1 MSQHQAEAR
10 ADDPATGFKGQGAHA
25 PAPAT
30 TGRGQEPH
38 APTPAA
44 HPESPKHG
52 QEEQRPVKAWRAILI
67 LLVGAIAVAYTGIS
81 GRRHEGEKLKQWTQE
96 QAIPPVAVITP
107 KRGGTTRE
115 LVLPGNVE
123 AFYSADI
130 HGQVKGYVQEWR
142 KDIGAKVKQ
151 GEVLAVVDTPELDQ
165 SIAVAGSEVEKAK
178 ANLALAKVTAA
189 RWDSLRKTAAVS
201 QQAADEKDADARARA
216 AEVDAAQ
223 SNLDRLKAE
232 KGFADIVAPFDGVVT
247 ARNVDVGSL
256 VRADGSNSPALFTV
270 ADVHQMRIY
279 VPAPETYAAD
289 LKDGMKATLVLPEY
303 PDRTFDATI
312 VTTAHAIDQKSRT
325 LLVELLAD
333 NKDGLLFPG
342 AFTRVHF
349 SIPPDPNTFTIPAS
363 AMVYR
368 DVAPKVATV
377 ALDNRIALKE
387 VHIARDLGTAV
398 EVTGLS
404 PDERIVT
411 NPPDSIADGE
421 EVRVMEAA
429 GEKTQGPSAQ
439 RRAEGPSDHAKSAP
453 EMAQTG
459 RDHGE

>member
-1 MSQHQAEAR
+1 MSQDQAEAR
-10 ADDPATGFKGQGAHA
+10 RDDPATSLKRQEAHA

-30 TGRGQEPH
+30 TAKGPEPQ
-38 APTPAA
+38 APAPPA
-44 HPESPKHG
+44 HPGSPHPDR
-52 QEEQRPVKAWRAILI
+52 EEQRPVRVWRAILI
-67 LLVGAIAVAYTGIS
+67 LIVGAIVVAYTGIS
-81 GRRHEGEKLKQWTQE
+81 GRRHEGANLKQWTHE
-96 QAIPPVAVITP
+96 QAIPPVAVVTP
-107 KRGGTTRE
+107 KRAEEARE

-123 AFYSADI
+123 AFYSANI

-142 KDIGAKVKQ
+142 KDIGAKVHQ

-165 SIAVAGSEVEKAK
+165 SIAVAQSEVEKAK

-232 KGFADIVAPFDGVVT
+232 KAFANIVAPFDGVVT

-256 VRADGSNSPALFTV
+256 VRADGANSPALFTV
-270 ADVHQMRIY
+270 ADIHQMRIY
-279 VPAPETYAAD
+279 VPVPETYAAE
-289 LKDGMKATLVLPEY
+289 LKNGMKATLELPEY

-333 NKDGLLFPG
+333 NKDGLLNPG

-349 SIPPDPNTFTIPAS
+349 SIPPDADTFTIPPS
-363 AMVYR
+363 AMLYR
-368 DVAPKVATV
+368 DTAPKVATV
-377 ALDNRIALKE
+377 TPDNRIALKK

-398 EVTGLS
+398 EITGLS
-404 PDERIVT
+404 PDERIVA
-411 NPPDSIADGE
+411 NPPDSIVDGE

-429 GEKTQGPSAQ
+429 GEKTQGPSAK
-439 RRAEGPSDHAKSAP
+439 RAEGPSDHARGAA

-459 RDHGE
+459 RDHAE